1 MRHNGETNP
10 SNLKNVN
17 RNKLLTIGTNEHC
30 AVSFRFNGEIDVT
43 HLLMAPVASF
53 SNLANVSNADDSS
66 NGSSTIAVASFGG
79 FDMGM
84 S

>member
-1 MRHNGETNP
+1 
-10 SNLKNVN
+10 
-17 RNKLLTIGTNEHC
+17 
-30 AVSFRFNGEIDVT
+30 
-43 HLLMAPVASF
+43 MAPVASF

-66 NGSSTIAVASFGG
+66 SGSSLIAAAAIFGG